1 MIKKILT
8 VVLSMVLAFSLV
20 SCGKERTP
28 LEKLSGYY
36 EADLRKL
43 VEEEQ
48 DDDYLIDA
56 NVASLQSRG
65 YALSLKI
72 DKEGNGTITE
82 KDMGSET
89 TTSVTFDPDTNT
101 AVLDGEKMSYTSSSR
116 TIELDGVSYVRTSK
130 ASEPA
135 WPFGAGVSLGGED
148 GVGYF
153 WIPEDWNDTT
163 DWTSDELVISY
174 EAPDGDYDI
183 TAFTYTKEEWEV
195 MDEAVFESSESLLD
209 ALTSTARGKYASS
222 ISTDDTF
229 EAELNDMYAV
239 RNDMFYKD
247 GSGTTTLVAQNDD
260 ETYIV
265 LIFGTYS
272 EDATSHMDEFVGY
285 ACGHYREEYPG

>member
-1 MIKKILT
+1 MIKKVLLIILSLT
-8 VVLSMVLAFSLV
+8 MMLSLV

-28 LEKLSGYY
+28 LEKLAGYY
-36 EADLRKL
+36 EADLRKF
-43 VEEEQ
+43 VESKV
-48 DDDYLIDA
+48 DGDYLIDA
-56 NVASLQSRG
+56 NVATLESQG
-65 YALSLKI
+65 YVLSLKI
-72 DKEGNGTITE
+72 DKEGNGTVTE
-82 KDMGSET
+82 KDGGTET
-89 TTSVTFDPDTNT
+89 NWTVTFDPDTNT

-153 WIPEDWNDTT
+153 WIPDDWNDTT

-174 EAPDGDYDI
+174 ESPDSNYDI
-183 TAFTYTKEEWEV
+183 TVFTYTKEEWEV
-195 MDEAVFESSESLLD
+195 MDETVFESSESLLD

-222 ISTDDTF
+222 ISADDTF

-247 GSGTTTLVAQNDD
+247 GSGTTTVVAQDNN

-265 LIFGTYS
+265 LVFGANS
-272 EDATSHMDEFVGY
+272 EEATSHMDEYVGY
-285 ACGHYREEYPG
+285 VCGHYREEYPG